1 MKVVYIHQYYLTQEQ
16 GGAIRSYY
24 ISQAL
29 KEKGHDVHII
39 TSHNKPH
46 SETKSI
52 DGTTVHYLPVGYD
65 NSYGFI
71 KRVIAFLKFI
81 FKAYSTAKRIK
92 GVDLVFATS
101 TPLTVGLIAL
111 WLRKF
116 QTLPYV
122 FEVRDLWPEAPI
134 QLGYLNN
141 PILRALAKRLEKSI
155 YNNAKSIIALSPGM
169 EEGIKKISATP
180 TSVIP
185 NMSDC
190 DFFIPVP
197 APSLPLTITYFGA
210 LGKVNRV
217 ESLLELAAY
226 AQTHFPGDYKFIIAG
241 KGSEAERLKIL
252 AQSLTNIEFKG
263 ALNKEQ
269 VKQLLAQTHVTYT
282 SFGPQQVLTTNSPNK
297 FFDSIAMGKVCVITT
312 KGWICDLIQQQEIGF
327 YYSAN
332 NPAAFFRKLVTLAP
346 SMQSYDEIAKRSRAL
361 AETHFNKKVLTLQ
374 AVTVLEKAAYSA
386 K

>member
-29 KEKGHDVHII
+29 KAKGHDVHIV

-46 SETKSI
+46 IETKSI

-71 KRVIAFLKFI
+71 KRVIAFLTFI
-81 FKAYSTAKRIK
+81 FKAYSTAKKIK

-116 QTLPYV
+116 QKLPYV

-141 PILRALAKRLEKSI
+141 PILRSVAKRLEKSI
-155 YNNAKSIIALSPGM
+155 YKNAESIIALSPGM
-169 EEGIKKISATP
+169 KEGVEKISD
-180 TSVIP
+180 TSVVVIP

-190 DFFIPVP
+190 DFFVPVP
-197 APSLPLTITYFGA
+197 VPSLPLTITYFGA

-217 ESLLELAAY
+217 ESLIELAAY
-226 AQTHFPGDYKFIIAG
+226 AQTYFPGDYKFIVAG
-241 KGSEAERLKIL
+241 KGSEAARLQAL
-252 AQSLTNIEFKG
+252 AASLTNIEFKG
-263 ALNKEQ
+263 SLNKEE
-269 VKQLLAQTHVTYT
+269 VKKLLSQSHVTYT

-312 KGWICDLIQQQEIGF
+312 KGWICDLIQQHEIGF

-346 SMQSYDEIAKRSRAL
+346 SMDAYDEITKRSRAL
-361 AETHFNKKVLTLQ
+361 AETHFNKKALTLQ
-374 AVTVLEKAAYSA
+374 AVSVLEKAVPQ